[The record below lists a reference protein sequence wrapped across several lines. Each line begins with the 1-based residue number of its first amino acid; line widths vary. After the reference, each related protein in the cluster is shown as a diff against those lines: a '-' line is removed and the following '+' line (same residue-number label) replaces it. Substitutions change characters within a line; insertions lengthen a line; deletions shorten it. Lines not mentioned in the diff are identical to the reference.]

1 MLTLTDLQMK
11 RLAIF
16 VSGGGTNLQQIA
28 EYFAPNPGVKIVC
41 VVSNNKDAYANVRAK
56 KLGIPLIML
65 NSKAKIHDYELQSQY
80 DVSQTFDFQ
89 DKAFSEYLKSLD
101 VDLIVLAGFLWL
113 IPQHLLDA
121 FPMRIIN
128 IHPALL
134 PKYGGKG
141 FYGHHVHEAV
151 VAHHEKESG
160 ITIHYVNEHY
170 DSGDV
175 IFQKSVA
182 LSETDTADD
191 VAAKIHILERDNFPV
206 VIDELLKSV

>member
-1 MLTLTDLQMK
+1 MK

-28 EYFAPNPGVKIVC
+28 EYFAPNPEVKIVC
-41 VVSNNKDAYANVRAK
+41 VVSNNKDAFANVRAK
-56 KLGIPLIML
+56 NLGIPLIML
-65 NSKAKIHDYELQSQY
+65 NSKAKIHDIELQTQY
-80 DVSQTFDFQ
+80 EVSKTFDFQ
-89 DKAFSEYLKSLD
+89 DVAFSEYLKSLE

-113 IPQHLLDA
+113 IPRHLLDA
-121 FPMRIIN
+121 FDGKIIN

-160 ITIHYVNEHY
+160 ITIHYVNERY

-175 IFQKSVA
+175 IFQKSVT

-191 VAAKIHILERDNFPV
+191 VAAKIHVLEKDYFPV
-206 VIDELLKSV
+206 VIDELLKSL

>member
-1 MLTLTDLQMK
+1 MK
-11 RLAIF
+11 KLAIF

-28 EYFAPNPGVKIVC
+28 EYFAPNPEVKIVC
-41 VVSNNKDAYANVRAK
+41 VVSNNKDAFANVRTK
-56 KLGIPLIML
+56 NLGIPLIMF
-65 NSKAKIHDYELQSQY
+65 NSKAEVHDFQLQSQY
-80 DVSQTFDFQ
+80 EVAMTFDFQ
-89 DKAFSEYLKSLD
+89 DKEFSDYLKSLD

-113 IPQHLLDA
+113 IPKHLLDA
-121 FPMRIIN
+121 FPKKIIN

-170 DSGDV
+170 DSGDI
-175 IFQKSVA
+175 IFQKKVS
-182 LSETDTADD
+182 LTDSDTADD

-206 VIDELLKSV
+206 VIDELLKSL

>member
-1 MLTLTDLQMK
+1 MK
-11 RLAIF
+11 KLAIF

-28 EYFAPNPGVKIVC
+28 EYFAPNPEVKIVC
-41 VVSNNKDAYANVRAK
+41 VVSNNKDAFANVRAK
-56 KLGIPLIML
+56 NLGIPLVML
-65 NSKAKIHDYELQSQY
+65 NSKAKIHDLELQSRY
-80 DVSQTFDFQ
+80 EVSKTFDFQ
-89 DKAFSEYLKSLD
+89 DVAFSEYLKSLE

-113 IPQHLLDA
+113 IPRHLLDA
-121 FPMRIIN
+121 FDGKIIN

-160 ITIHYVNEHY
+160 ITIHYVNERY

-175 IFQKSVA
+175 IFQKSVE
-182 LSETDTADD
+182 LSETDTAED
-191 VAAKIHILERDNFPV
+191 VAARIHILEKDYFPV
-206 VIDELLKSV
+206 VIDELLKSL

>member
-1 MLTLTDLQMK
+1 MK

-28 EYFAPNPGVKIVC
+28 EYFAPNPEVKIVC
-41 VVSNNKDAYANVRAK
+41 VVSNNKDAFANVRSK
-56 KLGIPLIML
+56 NLGIPLIML
-65 NSKAKIHDYELQSQY
+65 NSKAKIHDYELQGQY
-80 DVSQTFDFQ
+80 EVSQTFDFQ

-121 FPMRIIN
+121 FPGKIIN

-160 ITIHYVNEHY
+160 ITIHYVNERY
-170 DSGDV
+170 DSGDI
-175 IFQKSVA
+175 IFQKSVE

-191 VAAKIHILERDNFPV
+191 VAAKIHILEKDYFPV
-206 VIDELLKSV
+206 VIDELLKSL

>member
-1 MLTLTDLQMK
+1 MK
-11 RLAIF
+11 KLAIF
-16 VSGGGTNLQQIA
+16 VSGSGTNLQQIT
-28 EYFAPNPGVKIVC
+28 EYFAPNPEVKIVC
-41 VVSNNKDAYANVRAK
+41 VVSNNKDAFANVRAK
-56 KLGIPLIML
+56 NLGIPLVML
-65 NSKAKIHDYELQSQY
+65 NSKAKIHDFELQSQY
-80 DVSQTFDFQ
+80 EVSQTFDFQ

-121 FPMRIIN
+121 FPGKIIN

-160 ITIHYVNEHY
+160 ITIHYVNERY
-170 DSGDV
+170 DSGDI
-175 IFQKSVA
+175 IFQKSVE
-182 LSETDTADD
+182 LSETDTAED
-191 VAAKIHILERDNFPV
+191 VAAKIHILEKDYFPV
-206 VIDELLKSV
+206 VIEELLKSL

>member
-1 MLTLTDLQMK
+1 MK

-28 EYFAPNPGVKIVC
+28 EYFAPNPEVKIVC
-41 VVSNNKDAYANVRAK
+41 VVSNNKDAFANVRAK
-56 KLGIPLIML
+56 NLGIPLVML
-65 NSKAKIHDYELQSQY
+65 NSKAKIHDLELQSRY
-80 DVSQTFDFQ
+80 EVSKTFDFQ
-89 DKAFSEYLKSLD
+89 DVAFSEYLKSLE

-113 IPQHLLDA
+113 IPRHLLDA
-121 FPMRIIN
+121 FDGKIIN

-160 ITIHYVNEHY
+160 ITIHYVNERY

-175 IFQKSVA
+175 IFQKSVT

-191 VAAKIHILERDNFPV
+191 VAAKIHVLEKDYFPA
-206 VIDELLKSV
+206 VIDELLKSL

>member
-1 MLTLTDLQMK
+1 MK

-28 EYFAPNPGVKIVC
+28 EYFASNPDVKIVC

-56 KLGIPLIML
+56 NLGIPLVML
-65 NSKAKIHDYELQSQY
+65 SSKAKVHDYELQSQY

-89 DKAFSEYLKSLD
+89 DKAFSEYLKLLD
-101 VDLIVLAGFLWL
+101 VDLVVLAGFLWL

-151 VAHHEKESG
+151 VAHHERESG

-191 VAAKIHILERDNFPV
+191 VAAKIHILEKDNFPV
-206 VIDELLKSV
+206 VIDKLLKSL